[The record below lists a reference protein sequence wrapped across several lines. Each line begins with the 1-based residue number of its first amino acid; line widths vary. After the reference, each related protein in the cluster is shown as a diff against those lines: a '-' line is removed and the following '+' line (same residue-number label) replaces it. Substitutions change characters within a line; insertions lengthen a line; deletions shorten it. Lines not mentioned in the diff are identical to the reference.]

1 MDYTPIIIAV
11 VASLPGIFAII
22 SQIRR
27 DRNDAKKL
35 DVDVTD
41 VAQKSVTIL
50 LEPLNRRI
58 DELETM
64 GAECK
69 LKIVAFEQI
78 VEHKD
83 VRIRELETI
92 VAEKDLRIVEM
103 QREIDELRE
112 RVSVL
117 EKNGNGGSK

>member
-11 VASLPGIFAII
+11 IASLPGIFAII
-22 SQIRR
+22 SQVRR
-27 DRNDAKKL
+27 DRNDTKKIS
-35 DVDVTD
+35 VEAID
-41 VAQKSVTIL
+41 VAQKSVTVL

-69 LKIVAFEQI
+69 LRIIAFEQI

-92 VAEKDLRIVEM
+92 VAGKDRRIAEM
-103 QREIDELRE
+103 QKEIDELRE
-112 RVSVL
+112 RVSIL
-117 EKNGNGGSK
+117 EQNGNGDKK